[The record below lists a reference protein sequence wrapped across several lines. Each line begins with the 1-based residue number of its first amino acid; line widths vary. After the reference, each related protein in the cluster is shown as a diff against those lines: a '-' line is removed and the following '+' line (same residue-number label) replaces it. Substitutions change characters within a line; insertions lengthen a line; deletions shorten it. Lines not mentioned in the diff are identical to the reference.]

1 MTLHYAIVLGIFA
14 LGALVCGLVFG
25 LCVTAKRADEAMSE
39 ALKAQT
45 CTRPAPHICTING
58 PCNGYPKEKL

>member
-25 LCVTAKRADEAMSE
+25 LCITAKRADEAMSE
-39 ALKAQT
+39 AIEDFK
-45 CTRPAPHICTING
+45 
-58 PCNGYPKEKL
+58 KENQL

>member
-25 LCVTAKRADEAMSE
+25 LCVTATRADEAMTE
-39 ALKAQT
+39 AIEDLK
-45 CTRPAPHICTING
+45 
-58 PCNGYPKEKL
+58 KEKL